1 MFATHLRVILSVIRR
16 DSACGDFADAKFRFR
31 TESYTQN
38 DTADVIQRYEY
49 NKVSPS
55 LIFGNEGQSKALVDE
70 RARLNCTTPCVS
82 S

>member
-38 DTADVIQRYEY
+38 DTADVVEIR
-49 NKVSPS
+49 P
-55 LIFGNEGQSKALVDE
+55 
-70 RARLNCTTPCVS
+70 
-82 S
+82 